1 MRPILGSLG
10 GGGAGADEDAASVAS
25 HLDRLASGARA
36 MRALA
41 NLDVEHKRVEQRLA
55 MVFSAVYLD
64 FFDAYKFGGVIWS
77 CYAGPS
83 NVQLN
88 FQSSKFLPHP
98 PPSNQRLNGM

>member
-1 MRPILGSLG
+1 
-10 GGGAGADEDAASVAS
+10 
-25 HLDRLASGARA
+25 
-36 MRALA
+36 
-41 NLDVEHKRVEQRLA
+41 

-98 PPSNQRLNGM
+98 LPSNQRLNGIDVT